1 MADTITNALGNVATG
16 QQTGSEWA
24 DDAASGI
31 PIIGGQLRNLVRQN
45 ASWIDD
51 IGAGL
56 GNLWHM
62 LQGLVLGM
70 VDSFTGSHQKE
81 AEESGVA
88 AVQGNAGQF
97 TALTQTLKLKPEFAK
112 TLQADVDTATRDAFG
127 MFGLS
132 EKPEDAITAS
142 RRLQA
147 TLEKHIFEEL
157 LRTNGQRISDNAAQ
171 KIARD
176 AAASITGLN
185 LADLNSSRPDLR
197 LMSDQPTKGFGG
209 MLLALQPSLATPN
222 APAPNASFTLD
233 GTNFQVVQKDMAA
246 LAAPR
251 SAPAPATAPAPAPE
265 DPTPNMGLTPG
276 PTPPP
281 APGQAPGQATTGR

>member
-1 MADTITNALGNVATG
+1 MGKTITDALGNVAMG
-16 QQTGSEWA
+16 QKTASEMA
-24 DDAASGI
+24 EEELKGI
-31 PIIGGQLRNLVRQN
+31 PLLGNPLRNLVRQN

-51 IGAGL
+51 IGSGL

-81 AEESGVA
+81 AEESSVDA
-88 AVQGNAGQF
+88 IKNNAGQF

-142 RRLQA
+142 RHLQA

-157 LRTNGQRISDNAAQ
+157 LRTNGQRITDNAAQ

-185 LADLNSSRPDLR
+185 LNALNSERADLR
-197 LMSDQPTKGFGG
+197 LMADKPTKGFGG

-222 APAPNASFTLD
+222 APAPNASFTFD
-233 GTNFQVVQKDMAA
+233 ETNFQIVQKDMAA

-251 SAPAPATAPAPAPE
+251 SAPAPAPAPAPE
-265 DPTPNMGLTPG
+265 DPKPNMELTPG

-281 APGQAPGQATTGR
+281 APGQAPGQAAPNR